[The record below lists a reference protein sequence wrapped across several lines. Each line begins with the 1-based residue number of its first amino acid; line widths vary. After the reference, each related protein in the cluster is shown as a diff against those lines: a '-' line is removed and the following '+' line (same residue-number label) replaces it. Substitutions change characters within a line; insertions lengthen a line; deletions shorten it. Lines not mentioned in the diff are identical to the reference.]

1 MTCNLTYHHS
11 SGGRSLHKLTE
22 ILSVYSYAYL
32 LGIDCRIK
40 RHRSWGGR
48 DQRIIPY
55 ERFLDLTDGD
65 LDPDLPTLEIDR
77 YTKRDVDNWWGL
89 SYEKFTTVKKEIA
102 EFAAHHDN
110 NINVVFRHLS
120 TVQPHQVYN
129 WYNSGLIDS
138 DIYTEKLIPKL
149 RSVFDCEEYP
159 LSERLEQIAIHIRR
173 GDMYWQLVRA
183 GKAPSNT
190 EYVDIIK
197 MLTDKYDL
205 PVVIYTEAAKSEDLD
220 ELASDT
226 VKICRGTRNDT
237 KRDFYNM
244 ARSRVL
250 VPACESHYSGWAA
263 LLNTDAVG
271 LLCKC
276 LLLKNL
282 QFETLPPNMFQIPQ

>member
-1 MTCNLTYHHS
+1 VN
-11 SGGRSLHKLTE
+11 
-22 ILSVYSYAYL
+22 
-32 LGIDCRIK
+32 
-40 RHRSWGGR
+40 
-48 DQRIIPY
+48 
-55 ERFLDLTDGD
+55 
-65 LDPDLPTLEIDR
+65 
-77 YTKRDVDNWWGL
+77 NWWGL

-110 NINVVFRHLS
+110 DINVVFRHLS

-129 WYNSGLIDS
+129 WYKDGTLDS
-138 DIYTEKLIPKL
+138 DVYTEKLIPKL

-173 GDMYWQLVRA
+173 GDMYWQLVGA

-190 EYVDIIK
+190 EYADIIK

-205 PVVIYTEAAKSEDLD
+205 PVVVYTETGNSQDLD

-226 VKICRGTRNDT
+226 VTICKGTRNDT

-244 ARSRVL
+244 VRSRVL
-250 VPACESHYSGWAA
+250 VPACESAYSGWAA

-276 LLLKNL
+276 KMLKNL
-282 QFETLPPNMFQIPQ
+282 QFETLPPNMFRIPQ